1 MNTAVELSIVM
12 PCLDEAETIGRCIVK
27 ARRFLART
35 GIIGEVV
42 VADNGSIDGSQAIAR
57 ANGARVI
64 DVREA
69 GYGNA
74 LMGGIR
80 AARGTYVIMG
90 DSDDSYDFSALDG
103 FVARLR
109 EGYDLVMGDRFAGGI
124 APGAMPPLHRYLGNP
139 VLSTVG
145 RVFFGSP
152 CHDFHCGLRG
162 FRRDAILKLDLQ
174 APGMEFAS
182 EMVVKATLHGLA
194 IAEVPTTLSP
204 DGRSRSSHLR
214 SWRDGWRHL
223 RFLLLFSPRWLF
235 FYPGCALFLSG
246 LSGIAWLMPGLRRIG
261 PIGFD
266 IHTLFYAS
274 LAVMLGFQ
282 LMLFWMFTRIYGAR
296 EGIVPSD
303 PWFRS
308 IVGVFTLEAGLI
320 SGAAMLIGGIAL
332 GCYALSS
339 WGAEDFGALSAT
351 AAMRLVIPSGTL
363 ILLGFQTA
371 SSAFFVSVLEIRA
384 SRPIEDSAKP
394 QDPSKQAEQTAD
406 RSRSISS
413 TAALVP

>member
-1 MNTAVELSIVM
+1 
-12 PCLDEAETIGRCIVK
+12 
-27 ARRFLART
+27 
-35 GIIGEVV
+35 
-42 VADNGSIDGSQAIAR
+42 
-57 ANGARVI
+57 
-64 DVREA
+64 
-69 GYGNA
+69 
-74 LMGGIR
+74 
-80 AARGTYVIMG
+80 
-90 DSDDSYDFSALDG
+90 
-103 FVARLR
+103 
-109 EGYDLVMGDRFAGGI
+109 
-124 APGAMPPLHRYLGNP
+124 
-139 VLSTVG
+139 
-145 RVFFGSP
+145 
-152 CHDFHCGLRG
+152 
-162 FRRDAILKLDLQ
+162 
-174 APGMEFAS
+174 
-182 EMVVKATLHGLA
+182 
-194 IAEVPTTLSP
+194 
-204 DGRSRSSHLR
+204 
-214 SWRDGWRHL
+214 
-223 RFLLLFSPRWLF
+223 LLLFSPRWLF

-384 SRPIEDSAKP
+384 SRPIEDSAKQ

>member
-42 VADNGSIDGSQAIAR
+42 VADNGSVDGSQAIAR

-80 AARGTYVIMG
+80 AARGTYVVMG